1 MHVCH
6 APACLPRP
14 PPRYSYMIDNIVL
27 LLTGSLHQRQ
37 IAELRAKCHPLG
49 SFDEMES
56 INIANT
62 PAELYTAV
70 MVDTPLGTGVGG
82 WSLLL
87 ELRGFLGCP
96 V

>member
-1 MHVCH
+1 MTSRCPPATPLPARH
-6 APACLPRP
+6 A
-14 PPRYSYMIDNIVL
+14 PRYSYMIDNIVL

-70 MVDTPLGTGVGG
+70 MVDTPLGAGVG
-82 WSLLL
+82 WSLQLAL
-87 ELRGFLGCP
+87 
-96 V
+96 

>member
-1 MHVCH
+1 
-6 APACLPRP
+6 
-14 PPRYSYMIDNIVL
+14 MIDNIVL

-70 MVDTPLGTGVGG
+70 MVDTPLGGVGAG
-82 WSLLL
+82 LA
-87 ELRGFLGCP
+87 LGGPC
-96 V
+96 VSVWLS

>member
-1 MHVCH
+1 
-6 APACLPRP
+6 
-14 PPRYSYMIDNIVL
+14 MIDNIVL

-70 MVDTPLGTGVGG
+70 MVDTPLGAGG
-82 WSLLL
+82 GDGACSLHS
-87 ELRGFLGCP
+87 ECF
-96 V
+96 